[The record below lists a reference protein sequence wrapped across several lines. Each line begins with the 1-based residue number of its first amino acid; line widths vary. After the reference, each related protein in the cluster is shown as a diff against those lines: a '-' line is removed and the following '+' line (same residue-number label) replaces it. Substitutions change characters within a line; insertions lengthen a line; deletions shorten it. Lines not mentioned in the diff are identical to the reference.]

1 MKTSM
6 KVLSYIALF
15 VIVSFIIITH
25 KTKKTNYKPHKPIQ
39 SNELQES
46 INRGNDIY
54 SDFCISCHLPN
65 GKGAKHTY
73 PPLADSDY
81 LKNNRDAS
89 IKGIKYGLKGEIIVN
104 GDIYNNYMAPMGLGD
119 DEIADVMNYINHSW
133 GNKNGKIVTEKEVG
147 KIKK

>member
-1 MKTSM
+1 M
-6 KVLSYIALF
+6 
-15 VIVSFIIITH
+15 
-25 KTKKTNYKPHKPIQ
+25 
-39 SNELQES
+39 
-46 INRGNDIY
+46 
-54 SDFCISCHLPN
+54 SCHLPN
-65 GKGAKHTY
+65 GKGVKHIY

-104 GDIYNNYMAPMGLGD
+104 GDTYNNYMAPMGLGD

>member
-6 KVLSYIALF
+6 KVLSYITLF

-25 KTKKTNYKPHKPIQ
+25 KTKKTNYKSHKPIQ

-65 GKGAKHTY
+65 GKGAKHSY

-104 GDIYNNYMAPMGLGD
+104 GDIYNNYMPPMGLGD